1 MYDARATWFVSYISL
16 RDLKACESDIPFQA
30 LFGLDKQ
37 LLGLVE
43 VEEKTW
49 IVDIDAD
56 VMWKSRDR

>member
-1 MYDARATWFVSYISL
+1 MYDNRATWFVSYISL
-16 RDLKACESDIPFQA
+16 RDFESSAFPCPF
-30 LFGLDKQ
+30 LIGLDKQ
-37 LLGLVE
+37 LLGLAE